1 MTLCITLPWPPTELS
16 PNKRLHWARLA
27 KFKAKYREACRIETL
42 RQLDCRRPQLGDRL
56 AVLFQFL
63 PPDRRSYDRDNLT
76 ARIKAGIDGMCDA
89 LGIDDKRIKRQT
101 TEVVESVVP
110 AKGAA
115 CVRVSL
121 AAFFDPPVAIE
132 RDADGMPTR
141 LYL

>member
-1 MTLCITLPWPPTELS
+1 MLTITLPWPPSELS

-27 KFKAKYREACRIETL
+27 KAKARYREACRIETL
-42 RQLDCRRPQLGDRL
+42 HCLAGRLPRLADRL
-56 AVLFQFL
+56 AVLLEFM

-76 ARIKAGIDGMCDA
+76 ARMKAGLDGMCDA

-115 CVRVSL
+115 CVRVTIDEL
-121 AAFFDPPVAIE
+121 WERRIVVE
-132 RDADGMPTR
+132 RDADGMPAR
-141 LYL
+141 LHL